1 MYTDFPGNPRKRVWV
16 PSRIPSP
23 NEGTCFVPT
32 SAMGFHSC
40 IKDKKKIM
48 STVLDFSAQYLEH
61 NEDPLTQAENTL
73 MFKLQHELHSKAT
86 YLSRKAAEHKYIE
99 ILIWFRDHKFT
110 LKTQMGIRRDFL
122 KRQNL

>member
-1 MYTDFPGNPRKRVWV
+1 MWV

-23 NEGTCFVPT
+23 NGGICFVPA

-40 IKDKKKIM
+40 IKDKKKM
-48 STVLDFSAQYLEH
+48 SMVLNFSAQHLEH
-61 NEDPLTQAENTL
+61 NEDLLTQAQNTL

-86 YLSRKAAEHKYIE
+86 YLSRKAVEHKYVE

-110 LKTQMGIRRDFL
+110 LKTQVGIRCDFL
-122 KRQNL
+122 KRQNLQ